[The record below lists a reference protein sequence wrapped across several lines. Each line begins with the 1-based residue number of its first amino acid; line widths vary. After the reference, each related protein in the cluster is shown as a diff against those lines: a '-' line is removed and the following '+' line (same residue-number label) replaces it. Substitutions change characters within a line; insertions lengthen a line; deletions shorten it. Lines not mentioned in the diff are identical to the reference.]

1 MADISETEAA
11 LDSKPVRVTYLLID
25 GENLDATL
33 GNSILAR
40 RPTPE
45 ERPRWDR
52 VVEFTQQLWGDPVKA
67 LFFINASSGSLPMS
81 FLQALNALGLRPIL
95 LSGPPEAKVVDVGIK
110 RTLQAIV
117 KRDANVMLGSHDADF
132 RPEIEEVL
140 VGGRRV
146 ALLGF
151 REYVSS
157 TYTELMKAGLEIF
170 DIEQDA
176 KSFNHVLPRMRVITL
191 DEFDPEAF
199 L

>member
-1 MADISETEAA
+1 MTDSSGVEAA
-11 LDSKPVRVTYLLID
+11 PDPAPARVTYLLID

-40 RPTPE
+40 RPSPE
-45 ERPRWDR
+45 ERPRWER
-52 VVEFTQQLWGDPVKA
+52 VVEFAQQTWGDPVKA
-67 LFFINASSGSLPMS
+67 LFFINASSGSLPMP
-81 FLQALNALGLRPIL
+81 FLQALTAMGLRPVL

-117 KRDANVMLGSHDADF
+117 RRDANVMLGSHDADF
-132 RPEIEEVL
+132 RPEIEDVL
-140 VGGRRV
+140 TGNRKV
-146 ALLGF
+146 AILGF
-151 REYVSS
+151 REFVSS
-157 TYTELMKAGLEIF
+157 SYVELTKSGLEIF

-176 KSFNHVLPRMRVITL
+176 KSFNRVLPRMRVISL